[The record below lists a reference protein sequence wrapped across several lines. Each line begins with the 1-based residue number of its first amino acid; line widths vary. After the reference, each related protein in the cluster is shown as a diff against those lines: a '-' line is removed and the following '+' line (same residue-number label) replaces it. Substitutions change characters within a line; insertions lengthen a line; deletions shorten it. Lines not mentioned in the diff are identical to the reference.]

1 MTGKGSY
8 RSRLER
14 RRQLS
19 KAAKHHQ
26 NYDNNKRPPPTE
38 LRTVK
43 RGRRV
48 KEEKLV
54 KDCRLERLADSVL
67 HVNHLS
73 SDELQCFEKT
83 KRSQKIQD
91 LR

>member
-26 NYDNNKRPPPTE
+26 NYDNKKRPPPTE

-43 RGRRV
+43 CGRRV
-48 KEEKLV
+48 KEEKL
-54 KDCRLERLADSVL
+54 
-67 HVNHLS
+67 
-73 SDELQCFEKT
+73 
-83 KRSQKIQD
+83 
-91 LR
+91 